1 MRALALIAVF
11 LFLPGCAGSFPVQLE
26 VANATQ
32 LQAFEAVERDYQALV
47 SASTAEIE
55 RMGLVILDG
64 RVATKWQA
72 GATDGLIALDKA
84 QEIAAWAAGER
95 SAILAAGALQR
106 EKLSAS
112 PNLALARQMNTALRD
127 WLVKTGTSFR
137 EIEALIGQATATKGA
152 R

>member
-1 MRALALIAVF
+1 MRLALIAVF
-11 LFLPGCAGSFPVQLE
+11 LFLPGCAGSFPVELE

-47 SASTAEIE
+47 AASTAEIE
-55 RMGLVILDG
+55 RMGLVILDA

-72 GATDGLIALDKA
+72 NATDGKIELDAAQAIA
-84 QEIAAWAAGER
+84 QWAATER
-95 SAILAAGALQR
+95 AAILAAGAAQR

-112 PNLALARQMNTALRD
+112 PNLALSRQMNQALRD
-127 WLVKTGTSFR
+127 WFVKTGTSFR
-137 EIEALIGQATATKGA
+137 QIEALIGQATATKGA